1 MVLYAWLRKDN
12 WLLLII
18 IVTLL
23 GNNYVT
29 LDLVINLNIFTLK
42 VGITGFVPYN
52 SFSGDLTHVTLDSE
66 IYQDWKGDKLLDT

>member
-1 MVLYAWLRKDN
+1 MVLYSSLRKDN

-29 LDLVINLNIFTLK
+29 LDLVINLNLFTLK
-42 VGITGFVPYN
+42 VGINGFAPNN
-52 SFSGDLTHVTLDSE
+52 SFSGDITHVTLDSE
-66 IYQDWKGDKLLDT
+66 IYQD